1 MLAMTSLAEEC
12 CREVS
17 DKSVVEMCC
26 REVSE
31 NQVGERAKCC
41 GEVLEKKEYCSEKA
55 LERSFVGMCWRRVL

>member
-26 REVSE
+26 QEVSE

-41 GEVLEKKEYCSEKA
+41 REVLEKSVAAKKA